1 MTETAHTPLPCP
13 FCSGDAI
20 IIHDDRVW
28 IECADCPSKA
38 EVGPF
43 DTEADALTAWN
54 TRADSHHRLVE
65 ALTDVGASLAAAI
78 SLLERGGK
86 AAKKAAPSDRMFD
99 QMVKDYKASLERA
112 RAALKEAGR

>member
-1 MTETAHTPLPCP
+1 MTETAHTPLP
-13 FCSGDAI
+13 DAYLFTNEWGEKELMLSC
-20 IIHDDRVW
+20 HGERAQRLLELGW
-28 IECADCPSKA
+28 TYSEL
-38 EVGPF
+38 F
-43 DTEADALTAWN
+43 